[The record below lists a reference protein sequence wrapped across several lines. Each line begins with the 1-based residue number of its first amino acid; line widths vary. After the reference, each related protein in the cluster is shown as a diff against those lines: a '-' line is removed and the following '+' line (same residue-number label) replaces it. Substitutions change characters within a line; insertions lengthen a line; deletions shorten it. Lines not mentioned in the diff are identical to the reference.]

1 VTRAGAFATAVAAVL
16 VAASVYELLIAL
28 GAISIGSEPGM
39 GAPGDTAAS
48 IAAVAAMAAGAVVA
62 GVGVARPRAS
72 WIPGAVGTAAAALV
86 AVRLYTYDPYYA
98 PTLRRMSDGGLV
110 APGWVF
116 FLLGFAAVG
125 GVLARIGLRAGWAWT
140 AMTLLA
146 CLGTFLFEAAGH

>member
-1 VTRAGAFATAVAAVL
+1 VTRAGALASAVVFVL
-16 VAASVYELLIAL
+16 VAAGIYELLIAV
-28 GAISIGSEPGM
+28 GTISIGSEPGM
-39 GAPGDTAAS
+39 GAPGDTAVS
-48 IAAVAAMAAGAVVA
+48 IAALAAMLVGAVAAGA
-62 GVGVARPRAS
+62 GVARPRAS

-116 FLLGFAAVG
+116 FLVAFAVVG

-140 AMTLLA
+140 AMTLFV
-146 CLGTFLFEAAGH
+146 CLGTFLFEGAGH